1 LGPKLLT
8 VKQQKIGDKTLEII
22 MWKNPKDWTQDEFD
36 ICTKY
41 YQLQAK
47 KHGMNIERYMREFH

>member
-1 LGPKLLT
+1 M
-8 VKQQKIGDKTLEII
+8 QKVGSKSLEICVWI
-22 MWKNPKDWTQDEFD
+22 NPKGWTQDEVD

-47 KHGMNIERYMREFH
+47 KYGMNIERYMREFH